1 MNIILNYFWGIGII
15 FAAVNTV
22 VLKMRLPKTETEDE
36 NQEQKNVSI
45 FYFILLCLPCIL
57 LQIFQ
62 ILGNYHSPLY
72 LFYRDFSNVFYWLGL
87 CSVFFT
93 YILIIVSIIKF
104 RNIDKYSKYLFKTE
118 LKRNQLI
125 LVMIGII
132 IFNILILFGFSSFM
146 DIKGSLE
153 KIT

>member
-1 MNIILNYFWGIGII
+1 MSIILNYFWGICII
-15 FAAVNTV
+15 FAAVNTAI
-22 VLKMRLPKTETEDE
+22 LKIRLPKTESEDE
-36 NQEQKNVSI
+36 NQEQKKVI
-45 FYFILLCLPCIL
+45 FFYFFLLSLPCIL

-93 YILIIVSIIKF
+93 YILILVITIKF
-104 RNIDKYSKYLFKTE
+104 KTIDKYSKYIFKTE

-125 LVMIGII
+125 FLMVGII
-132 IFNILILFGFSSFM
+132 ILNIIVIFCFASFM
-146 DIKGSLE
+146 DVKNNLE
-153 KIT
+153 KIA